1 MQLYSVCFCI
11 IQTNGHR
18 DDLMPS
24 LFNNVFDFR
33 RNHQL
38 MKSKHKKIGIAFGP
52 GFPTGG
58 KVNFEKVHQAKKSER
73 IGAQVLALKA
83 TLKEKIAEKR
93 RQERQKN
100 SSLRKMDEEEGDSDQ
115 VLPQHKAIHNV
126 FLF

>member
-1 MQLYSVCFCI
+1 
-11 IQTNGHR
+11 
-18 DDLMPS
+18 MPS

-38 MKSKHKKIGIAFGP
+38 MKSKHKKIVIAFGP

-126 FLF
+126 FLFLYS

>member
-1 MQLYSVCFCI
+1 
-11 IQTNGHR
+11 
-18 DDLMPS
+18 
-24 LFNNVFDFR
+24 
-33 RNHQL
+33 
-38 MKSKHKKIGIAFGP
+38 MKSKPKKIVIAFGP
-52 GFPTGG
+52 GFSAGG

-126 FLF
+126 FLFINTTFENDHEGIVIA